1 MMRWIKPIIGLAA
14 VALAGWQVRLLLGA
28 LSGERAAPTVETA
41 RAQRGS
47 FALGITR
54 EGTIESADVVVLR
67 APRSGSILT
76 WVIDDGSRVKQG
88 DLIAKVD
95 VSEYKFQVDQQRLE
109 YQNRT
114 ARVEQDRRSRSQDFE
129 SAQMRVDT
137 TLRGRD
143 VLGRSQLTETEQ
155 AQAQIGY
162 DRWNLTWAQ
171 TDLDKQDRL
180 WQAGIVPATTVDQSG
195 RVVSSREYALNRST
209 KEEGYL
215 GTEHSSK
222 LAQSAV
228 DIDAANFQVGLAE
241 RRIREAVEA
250 AQEQARMASERLTEM
265 EVELAGGEV
274 RSPQTGVIVL
284 GTTYQDMGG
293 ERPLR
298 QGDRVWS
305 RMRIAT
311 ITSFTEL
318 QVAVRLEDSS
328 VGRLKVGQETIIR
341 VLGASEQEFR
351 GRVSSVSSAAR
362 RIPPWEDP
370 NAPTDQ
376 RVFDV
381 KVTVLDPDPK
391 LMRPGVKTKVQFVFE
406 RVPKAVY
413 VPLKAVFDRPG
424 GQVVYVVDGNRI
436 AARRV
441 QTGQRN
447 DEAVVVTRGLTGEE
461 RLALVDPTRAE
472 AE

>member
-1 MMRWIKPIIGLAA
+1 
-14 VALAGWQVRLLLGA
+14 
-28 LSGERAAPTVETA
+28 
-41 RAQRGS
+41 
-47 FALGITR
+47 
-54 EGTIESADVVVLR
+54 VLF
-67 APRSGSILT
+67 RS
-76 WVIDDGSRVKQG
+76 
-88 DLIAKVD
+88 
-95 VSEYKFQVDQQRLE
+95 
-109 YQNRT
+109 
-114 ARVEQDRRSRSQDFE
+114 
-129 SAQMRVDT
+129 
-137 TLRGRD
+137 
-143 VLGRSQLTETEQ
+143 
-155 AQAQIGY
+155 
-162 DRWNLTWAQ
+162 
-171 TDLDKQDRL
+171 
-180 WQAGIVPATTVDQSG
+180 
-195 RVVSSREYALNRST
+195 
-209 KEEGYL
+209 YL

-222 LAQSAV
+222 LAQSAA
-228 DIDAANFQVGLAE
+228 DIDAAQFEVGVAE
-241 RRIREAVEA
+241 RRIREAVDA
-250 AQEQARMASERLTEM
+250 AKEQARMAGQRLTEM

-284 GTTYQDMGG
+284 GTTHVSGG

-298 QGDRVWS
+298 QGDRVWP

-311 ITSFTEL
+311 ITSLSEL

-381 KVTVLDPDPK
+381 KVTVLNPDPK
-391 LMRPGVKTKVQFVFE
+391 LMRPGVKVKVQFVFE

-436 AARRV
+436 EARRV